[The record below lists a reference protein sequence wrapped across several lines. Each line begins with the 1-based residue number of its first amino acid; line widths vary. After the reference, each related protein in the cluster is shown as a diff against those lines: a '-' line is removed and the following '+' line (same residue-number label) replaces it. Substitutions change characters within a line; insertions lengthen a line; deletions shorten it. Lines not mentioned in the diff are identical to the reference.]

1 MTEDT
6 PYRQA
11 VGAGVTRN
19 VESSEAVWKVPA
31 YLTSLIGREKEV
43 HDICV
48 QMQQHD
54 IRLLTLLGSGGVG
67 KTRIALQVAHQLKG
81 RFLHG
86 IYFLSFSMIQ
96 EPGAVFSH
104 IAHALEVRG
113 RDEYSFFD
121 QVRTFLEQKECLLI
135 LDNFEHVAAA
145 APELEQLLLGCPSLR
160 LLVTS
165 RSVLHL
171 LGEHQYPIAP
181 LPVPE
186 RGEQM
191 NTEEIASYPSVLLFL
206 RQAQAIL
213 PGFQMTEENARAI
226 ADICIR
232 LDGLPLAIELAAAR
246 IKLIPLHTMLKEL
259 PQRLDFLS
267 SRVSSYPVRQ
277 QTLLN
282 TLNWS
287 YDLLKEREQYLFRLL
302 SVFTDGCTIDA
313 VESVMQ
319 STSSGAGSTLDI
331 LDMLAALMDNCLL
344 YQVVDQDGYPRFYML
359 ETMHVFGRSCLEKQ
373 GETEQAQQ
381 AHAEY
386 YLALA
391 KEGEGQL
398 KGPQQIPWLR
408 KLEQEHE
415 NFRGALQW
423 LLAHNEGETLLQCCR
438 ALSRFWFLR
447 GYWKESRAW
456 MQSALDLSAGQAETA
471 LRMQVRQRL
480 DELIFYQNNIDIARR
495 SVDEWLALP
504 SSHTLVAERIQA
516 LCCLCLLMQKQNEG
530 EKTFQILDEAEKL
543 CRAASMQWELAH
555 VLRTRGYIAW
565 ARGDVP
571 QAETCAQESLP
582 IARRVGD
589 QALIAKV
596 LSLLAAVAMQQNAAK
611 QAITFN
617 QEILR
622 IARLLEDKY
631 LLATTLQ
638 NLGYLLAYEE
648 EFAEA
653 LTLTQQGLK
662 SFRELGYTLL
672 TCTALHTLGY
682 IAFQQGNYVLAFDS
696 FHEGLALAHEI
707 NNNPMIG
714 WHLIG
719 LANLACVQSQYARSA
734 QLLGAASL
742 RLDADKHMNDAE
754 RLEYD
759 NLLERVRQHSGKE
772 QFQLMWQKGQKVA
785 IERFLSPWDDEAP
798 APPASE
804 DVPPLPLPERHTD
817 ELPYQLTKRELE
829 VLQLVAQ
836 GLTNIQIAEKLVISA
851 RTVNWYLTN
860 IYSKLQVSSRSA
872 ATRFAFEHHLLPT
885 QGEASP

>member
-6 PYRQA
+6 TYRQA
-11 VGAGVTRN
+11 AGADATRN

-31 YLTSLIGREKEV
+31 YLTSLIGRDKEV

-48 QMQQHD
+48 QMQQPD
-54 IRLLTLLGSGGVG
+54 IRLLTLLGPGGVG

-81 RFLHG
+81 SFLHG
-86 IYFLSFSMIQ
+86 IYFLSCSMLQ
-96 EPGAVFSH
+96 EPGSVFSH
-104 IAHALEVRG
+104 IAHMLEVRD

-145 APELEQLLLGCPSLR
+145 APELERLLLSCPSLR

-171 LGEHQYPIAP
+171 RGEHQYPISP

-186 RGEQM
+186 QDEQM
-191 NTEEIASYPSVLLFL
+191 DAEEIAGYPSVQLFL
-206 RQAQAIL
+206 RQAQAVL
-213 PGFQMTEENARAI
+213 PGFQMTQENARAI

-287 YDLLKEREQYLFRLL
+287 YDLLNKREQHLFRLL
-302 SVFTDGCTIDA
+302 SVFVDGCTIDA

-319 STSSGAGSTLDI
+319 STLPGAGSTTIDI
-331 LDMLAALMDNCLL
+331 LDILAALMDNCLL

-359 ETMHVFGRSCLEKQ
+359 ETMHVFGRSCLERH
-373 GETEQAQQ
+373 GETEQARQ

-386 YLALA
+386 YQALA

-398 KGPQQIPWLR
+398 KGPQQIAWLR

-423 LLAHNEGETLLQCCR
+423 LLAHNEGEPLLQCCR

-456 MQSALDLSAGQAETA
+456 MQSALDLSTDHPETA

-480 DELIFYQNNIDIARR
+480 DELIFYQNNIATARR
-495 SVDEWLALP
+495 SLDEWLALP
-504 SSHTLVAERIQA
+504 GSHTLVAERIQA
-516 LCCLCLLMQKQNEG
+516 LCCLSLLMQKQNEG
-530 EKTFQILDEAEKL
+530 EKTFQLLDEAEKL
-543 CRAASMQWELAH
+543 CRASSIQWELAH

-571 QAETCAQESLP
+571 QAETCAQASLP

-611 QAITFN
+611 QAIMFN

-638 NLGYLLAYEE
+638 NLGYLLAYEK

-662 SFRELGYTLL
+662 LFRDLGYTLL
-672 TCTALHTLGY
+672 TCTTLHTLGY

-707 NNNPMIG
+707 NNNPMTG

-719 LANLACVQSQYARSA
+719 LANLACAQSEYARSA
-734 QLLGAASL
+734 QMLGAASL
-742 RLDADKHMNDAE
+742 RLDADKHMNEAE

-759 NLLERVRQHSGKE
+759 NLLERIRQQSGE
-772 QFQLMWQKGQKVA
+772 GQFQLMWQEGQKGAV
-785 IERFLSPWDDEAP
+785 ERFLSSWDVKAP
-798 APPASE
+798 APLASE
-804 DVPPLPLPERHTD
+804 DVPPLPLPERHTED
-817 ELPYQLTKRELE
+817 LPYQLTKRELE

-872 ATRFAFEHHLLPT
+872 ATRFAFEHHLL
-885 QGEASP
+885 S